1 MAKTEIICII
11 LGVIITLLSVQM
23 CISDFFNAYYGYP
36 FYYVHVNRIHY
47 AEPITEIIWFG
58 FVLDVVVWGSVF
70 YVLILGLR
78 ILKKK
83 SELWIETT

>member
-11 LGVIITLLSVQM
+11 LGVITTLLSVQM
-23 CISDFFNAYYGYP
+23 RVSDFFNAYYGYP
-36 FYYVHVNRIHY
+36 FYYIHVNIIHY
-47 AEPITEIIWFG
+47 DDPITEIIWFG
-58 FVLDVVVWGSVF
+58 FVLDVVVWCSVF

-83 SELWIETT
+83 SDLWIERT